1 LEKIM
6 KIIKYAI
13 TAVLAAITVMSFAD
27 TSPSGPEAALRQ
39 LVEKR
44 MGEGVKVDSITKTSF
59 SDLYEVRIGNEIM
72 YTDANAKYMVIG
84 HVVDLETHKDYTR
97 DRLDDLKKIK
107 FSDLPFDQSIKM
119 VRGNGKRVV
128 AVFEDPNCG
137 YCKRLRHTLAGMDNV
152 TVYTF
157 MYNILAEDSFV
168 KSKNIWCAPDRLK
181 AWDDWMLSGK
191 AAAAAP
197 ATCKADPNEK
207 ILALGQKL
215 HITGTPAI
223 FFADGTRSPGA
234 LDAAALEEK
243 FAAIQ

>member
-1 LEKIM
+1 M

-13 TAVLAAITVMSFAD
+13 TALLAAITVMSFAD
-27 TSPSGPEAALRQ
+27 TTPIGPEATIKQ
-39 LVEKR
+39 SVEKR
-44 MGEGVKVDSITKTSF
+44 MGEGVKVDSVTKTSF

-72 YTDANAKYMVIG
+72 YTDANAKYMVLG
-84 HVVDLETHKDYTR
+84 HVVDLETRKDYTR
-97 DRLDDLKKIK
+97 ERLDDLNKIK

-168 KSKNIWCAPDRLK
+168 KAKNIWCSPDRLK
-181 AWDDWMLSGK
+181 AWDDWMLNGK
-191 AAAAAP
+191 AAAAA
-197 ATCKADPNEK
+197 
-207 ILALGQKL
+207 
-215 HITGTPAI
+215 
-223 FFADGTRSPGA
+223 
-234 LDAAALEEK
+234 
-243 FAAIQ
+243 